1 MRIHRNLVKEGK
13 PLSFEE
19 DLCFSRQDCA
29 EDYPLLSVP
38 KCHFA
43 CKVEN
48 EDGYLT
54 AEYSISGQMELADSR
69 TSLPFLEEFSDADC
83 IDLLESE
90 EEDGEGYIFPGTH
103 FESAELAHKIIH
115 SLIPISPR
123 KEDSPLPEGGEGYSF
138 LKEEDER

>member
-13 PLSFEE
+13 PLIFEE
-19 DLCFSRQDCA
+19 DLSFSQGDCA
-29 EDYPLLSVP
+29 GDYPLLSVP
-38 KCHFA
+38 NCRFS

-54 AEYSISGQMELADSR
+54 ADYSIEGKMELADSR
-69 TSLPFLEEFSDADC
+69 TGKPFLQEFSDADC

-103 FESAELAHKIIH
+103 LESRDLAHKIIH
-115 SLIPISPR
+115 SLIPISPHQ
-123 KEDSPLPEGGEGYSF
+123 EGSSLPKSGEGYSF
-138 LKEEDER
+138 LKEEDEH